1 MLRQDPNPI
10 CSSTTTTPVQICKIR
25 GFSLDILG
33 ELYSKN
39 VLTTPEIAA
48 ALDCKVPYARVYLHR
63 LYKYGCIERKAH
75 WGWIIEP
82 LGTDILLLNNN
93 NIDNRKITKRIQKDN
108 RKITE
113 TSNDSRTTVES
124 RQLNLEPFL
133 QQQDD
138 LSDDQRVVVVA
149 IANHYEKTGR
159 PYLIVKNYYE
169 FAEQV
174 GLSERMDDE
183 DIQDLVISLDVA
195 GIIYTFKKGRYLKIG
210 LLKEVVNN
218 LQYC

>member
-1 MLRQDPNPI
+1 MLRHDQNPI
-10 CSSTTTTPVQICKIR
+10 STPTPTVQICKIR

-82 LGTDILLLNNN
+82 LGTDILNLNNN
-93 NIDNRKITKRIQKDN
+93 NIDNRKITKRTQKDN

-124 RQLNLEPFL
+124 RQLNLSLYESDPNVTEPE
-133 QQQDD
+133 
-138 LSDDQRVVVVA
+138 REVVMLMVS
-149 IANHYEKTGR
+149 HYERTGEKYR
-159 PYLIVKNYYE
+159 YFKDMYD
-169 FAEQV
+169 FCEQTGTSAV
-174 GLSERMDDE
+174 GVMELLAKLKQEG
-183 DIQDLVISLDVA
+183 VIYMREEKML
-195 GIIYTFKKGRYLKIG
+195 GMWKIG
-210 LLKEVVNN
+210 LKVNFIER